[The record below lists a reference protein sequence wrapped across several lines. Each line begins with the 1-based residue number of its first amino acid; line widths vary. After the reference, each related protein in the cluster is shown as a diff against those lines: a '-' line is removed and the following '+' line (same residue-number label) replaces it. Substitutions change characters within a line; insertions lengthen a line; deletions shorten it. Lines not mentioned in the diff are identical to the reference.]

1 MRLRG
6 RPEGELRSAQRKGGC
21 VFACRRIGVAAL
33 ALVLGLAVDAVEA
46 ARVGV
51 LSNRYS
57 SEAAA
62 DFNSRLAGHAFTGVD
77 VSGAAPTLATLTSS
91 YDVLLIFADQNFAN
105 APAVGNVAAEFANT
119 GRPVVLGTFYDQ
131 QRSDAG
137 GSGWGALETLDPNT
151 TDGLG
156 VPQPLGWRRTLDG
169 AATVPHPLTQ
179 LVTTLF
185 GNQWAGGNE
194 AKPGTTVVAR
204 WLEPNARGNPD
215 PAIAYRTTGAA
226 CVVQIGIAPHYSTL
240 GTFGAGYGGEF
251 YRAWQNGFDFAA
263 KGCRTGDAVPVPA
276 LSDFALGALALGLAA
291 IALHERRRRTFGR

>member
-1 MRLRG
+1 MSAPG
-6 RPEGELRSAQRKGGC
+6 RPNGEHRSAQRVGSP
-21 VFACRRIGVAAL
+21 VAAWWRIGLFALVLAL
-33 ALVLGLAVDAVEA
+33 ALGVGAVEA

-62 DFNSRLAGHAFTGVD
+62 DFNSRLSGHVFTGVD
-77 VSGAAPTLATLTSS
+77 VSGAAPTLASLTSS
-91 YDVLLIFADQNFAN
+91 YDVLLVFADQNFAN

-156 VPQPLGWRRTLDG
+156 VPQPLGWPRTLDG
-169 AATVPHPLTQ
+169 AATVPHPLTRR
-179 LVTTLF
+179 VTALF

-204 WLEPNARGNPD
+204 WRELNARGNPD
-215 PAIAYRTTGAA
+215 PAIAYRTAGAA
-226 CVVQIGIAPHYSTL
+226 CVIQIGIAPHYSALGTL
-240 GTFGAGYGGEF
+240 GADYGGDF
-251 YRAWQNGFDFAA
+251 YLVWQNAFDFAA
-263 KGCRTGDAVPVPA
+263 TGCRAGAAVAVPA
-276 LSDFALGALALGLAA
+276 LSDFALGALALGLAV
-291 IALHERRRRTFGR
+291 IALHERRRRTVRR